1 MPEASTVVA
10 AVVAAVVAIDGPA
23 GGGKSSVARALA
35 ARLGFSLLDTGA
47 IYRTLAWSA
56 IRDGLALDDGA
67 LLGRIAQ
74 ALPIRFDG
82 TRVLHGGTDVS
93 ADIRTPEVSLA
104 ASSVSAFPEVRAAL
118 LGIQRRLAQLGRVV
132 VEGRDIGTVVLPD
145 APMKFFLT
153 ARPEIRAQR
162 RYDELIARGAKVDL
176 SATLSDLIERD
187 RRDEEREVAPLRRA
201 DDAELVDTSDLPL
214 DVVIAQMERRDPCA
228 AIPDLLCLVG
238 LRALLSRGGRAQD
251 GRCV

>member
-1 MPEASTVVA
+1 MSEASTIVA

-23 GGGKSSVARALA
+23 GAGKSTVARALA
-35 ARLGFSLLDTGA
+35 ERLGFSLLDTGA

-56 IRDGLALDDGA
+56 AQNGLTLTSGAALGHLA
-67 LLGRIAQ
+67 EQ
-74 ALPIRFDG
+74 LPISFDG
-82 TRVLHGGTDVS
+82 TRVLHAGLDVS
-93 ADIRTPEVSLA
+93 MEIRTPAVSLA
-104 ASSVSAFPEVRAAL
+104 ASAVSAFPEVRAAL
-118 LGIQRRLAQLGRVV
+118 LGIQRRLAQRGRVV

-176 SATLSDLIERD
+176 GATLNEMIERD

-201 DDAELVDTSDLPL
+201 DDAELVDTSDIPL
-214 DVVIAQMERRDPCA
+214 DQVIDQMEQRSRDRLA
-228 AIPDLLCLVG
+228 V
-238 LRALLSRGGRAQD
+238 
-251 GRCV
+251 